1 MLSGIGER
9 RISIRDRNV
18 KAKNF
23 PGAAIDVMYDYIK
36 PLFKKRPDHITL
48 HASTNNT
55 VNKSSKTVLGKLLDL
70 KKFIENTLPESTK
83 QPSKGVFDK
92 RCSGNMQQIYKK
104 TPMQK
109 CDFNNV
115 AKQFYWN
122 RTSAWVFSCKFTAY
136 FQNSFL

>member
-48 HASTNNT
+48 YASTNNT

-70 KKFIENTLPESTK
+70 KKFIENTLPESTEAAI
-83 QPSKGVFDK
+83 Q
-92 RCSGNMQQIYKK
+92 RC
-104 TPMQK
+104 
-109 CDFNNV
+109 V
-115 AKQFYWN
+115 W
-122 RTSAWVFSCKFTAY
+122 
-136 FQNSFL
+136 

>member
-70 KKFIENTLPESTK
+70 KKFIENTLPEISITL
-83 QPSKGVFDK
+83 QSSFIDIALRHG
-92 RCSGNMQQIYKK
+92 CSPVNLLHIFRTAFYK
-104 TPMQK
+104 
-109 CDFNNV
+109 N
-115 AKQFYWN
+115 
-122 RTSAWVFSCKFTAY
+122 TSGWLLLKVLLS
-136 FQNSFL
+136 LI